1 MFKIIVILVAAYY
14 LVKWMV
20 RLILPHVIKQ
30 QMDKF
35 QNQFDQQNPDL
46 KQKKNRRE
54 GHVTVEKV
62 QQNPDKPKDDGDYV
76 DYEDIK

>member
-1 MFKIIVILVAAYY
+1 MFRILVILIVAYY

-20 RLILPHVIKQ
+20 RLILPHIVKQ

-35 QNQFDQQNPDL
+35 QNQFDQQNSEQNQKR
-46 KQKKNRRE
+46 KQRE

-62 QQNPDKPKDDGDYV
+62 QQNPTKSKDDGDYV
-76 DYEDIK
+76 DYEEIK